1 MDAGA
6 DRTSSTGDAATALTA
21 WGNAWLA
28 GHVGLDEA
36 VDAVE
41 RAAGPQ
47 VVGMSPATADVPDT
61 PSSPSGPSGPSGSSG
76 LHAGLALPGVSE
88 DMPLRRALGELRVE
102 GMTSLRLAMPVPGDP
117 LGLTGPPAFNRAAI
131 AAGSAVVAV
140 LADRAVG
147 LVPREDRRG
156 SSYAGV
162 LWELAP
168 ASPGRPDV
176 PSLPEADRDLTLAM
190 REATE
195 ALLTVSDVSS
205 VPPEIAD
212 ELMSLRS
219 AGADEPPLAPGYPP
233 RAQRTAA
240 RAVHLATVV
249 RLARRLE
256 ARGLDAPQM
265 RRRDEA
271 LRLLDR
277 AVRRAM
283 IAACDSVFDPVPDR

>member
-6 DRTSSTGDAATALTA
+6 DRTGSTGDAATALTA

-47 VVGMSPATADVPDT
+47 VVGLSAAEPSVLGGTTGTGAPRAPDA
-61 PSSPSGPSGPSGSSG
+61 PD
-76 LHAGLALPGVSE
+76 ALPGLSGDV
-88 DMPLRRALGELRVE
+88 PLRRALGELRVE
-102 GMTSLRLAMPVPGDP
+102 GMSALRLAVPVPGDP
-117 LGLTGPPAFNRAAI
+117 LGLTGPAAFNRAAI

-147 LVPREDRRG
+147 LVPHEDLRG

-162 LWELAP
+162 RWEPSA
-168 ASPGRPDV
+168 ASTGRPDV
-176 PSLPEADRDLTLAM
+176 PSLPEADRDLTMAM

-195 ALLTVSDVSS
+195 ALLTVSDVAS

-212 ELMSLRS
+212 ELMGLRS

-249 RLARRLE
+249 RLARRME

-283 IAACDSVFDPVPDR
+283 IAACDSVFDPVDR

>member
-6 DRTSSTGDAATALTA
+6 DRTGSTGDAATALCA

-47 VVGMSPATADVPDT
+47 IVGTSPDGPDAAFT
-61 PSSPSGPSGPSGSSG
+61 
-76 LHAGLALPGVSE
+76 LPGMAEMTGDV
-88 DMPLRRALGELRVE
+88 PLRRILGELRVE
-102 GMTSLRLAMPVPGDP
+102 GMTALRLALPVAGDP
-117 LGLTGPPAFNRAAI
+117 LGLTGPALFNRAAI
-131 AAGSAVVAV
+131 EAGCAVVAV

-147 LVPREDRRG
+147 LVPHDDLRG

-162 LWELAP
+162 RWEPSA
-168 ASPGRPDV
+168 ATAGRPDV
-176 PSLPEADRDLTLAM
+176 PSLPEADRDLTMAM

-195 ALLTVSDVSS
+195 ALLTVNDVAG

-212 ELMSLRS
+212 ELMNLRS
-219 AGADEPPLAPGYPP
+219 AADEPPLAPGYPP

-240 RAVHLATVV
+240 RAVHLAVVV
-249 RLARRLE
+249 RLARRME

-277 AVRRAM
+277 AVRRAVVS
-283 IAACDSVFDPVPDR
+283 ACDSVFDPVPDR

>member
-6 DRTSSTGDAATALTA
+6 DRTVSTCDAATALCA

-36 VDAVE
+36 ADAVE
-41 RAAGPQ
+41 KAAGPQ
-47 VVGMSPATADVPDT
+47 IAGVSPDRPDA
-61 PSSPSGPSGPSGSSG
+61 SPTGFV
-76 LHAGLALPGVSE
+76 LPGTGGDV
-88 DMPLRRALGELRVE
+88 PLRRALALLRAE
-102 GMTSLRLAMPVPGDP
+102 GMTSLRLALPVAGDP
-117 LGLTGPPAFNRAAI
+117 LGLTGPALFNRAAI
-131 AAGSAVVAV
+131 DAGCAVVAV

-147 LVPREDRRG
+147 LVPREDLRG

-162 LWELAP
+162 RWEVSA
-168 ASPGRPDV
+168 ASDGRPDV
-176 PSLPEADRDLTLAM
+176 PSLPEADRDLTMAM

-195 ALLTVSDVSS
+195 ALVTVNDVVA
-205 VPPEIAD
+205 VPREIAD
-212 ELMSLRS
+212 ELMNLRS
-219 AGADEPPLAPGYPP
+219 GGADEPPLAPGYPP

-249 RLARRLE
+249 RLARRME
-256 ARGLDAPQM
+256 ARGLSAPQM

-277 AVRRAM
+277 AVRRAVVS
-283 IAACDSVFDPVPDR
+283 ACGSVFDPVPDR

>member
-6 DRTSSTGDAATALTA
+6 DRTGSTGDAATALCA

-47 VVGMSPATADVPDT
+47 LVGPPRPAPDPVSAGGAVGPAHHADPAL
-61 PSSPSGPSGPSGSSG
+61 G
-76 LHAGLALPGVSE
+76 LPGAGGDVT
-88 DMPLRRALGELRVE
+88 LRQALGELRVE
-102 GMTSLRLAMPVPGDP
+102 GMTALRLALPVPGDP
-117 LGLTGPPAFNRAAI
+117 LGLTGPAVFNRAAI
-131 AAGSAVVAV
+131 EAESAVVAV
-140 LADRAVG
+140 LSDRAVG
-147 LVPREDRRG
+147 LVPRVDLRG

-162 LWELAP
+162 RWEVSP
-168 ASPGRPDV
+168 AAAGRPDV
-176 PSLPEADRDLTLAM
+176 PSLPEADRDLTMAM

-195 ALLTVSDVSS
+195 ALLTVNDVAP

-212 ELMSLRS
+212 ELMNLRS

-249 RLARRLE
+249 RLARRME
-256 ARGLDAPQM
+256 ARGLDAARM

-277 AVRRAM
+277 AVRRAVVS
-283 IAACDSVFDPVPDR
+283 ACDSVFDPVS

>member
-1 MDAGA
+1 MRFAALMVVGMDAGA
-6 DRTSSTGDAATALTA
+6 DRTGSTRDAATALCA

-41 RAAGPQ
+41 QAAGPQ
-47 VVGMSPATADVPDT
+47 IVVASPDDRN
-61 PSSPSGPSGPSGSSG
+61 PSSGPD
-76 LHAGLALPGVSE
+76 LALPGAAGDV
-88 DMPLRRALGELRVE
+88 PLRRALGELRVE
-102 GMTSLRLAMPVPGDP
+102 GMAALRLALPVPGDP
-117 LGLTGPPAFNRAAI
+117 LGLTGPAAFNRAAI
-131 AAGSAVVAV
+131 DAECAVVAV
-140 LADRAVG
+140 LADHAVG
-147 LVPREDRRG
+147 FVPRVDLRG

-162 LWELAP
+162 RWEVSVA
-168 ASPGRPDV
+168 AGGRPDV
-176 PSLPEADRDLTLAM
+176 PSLPEAERDLTMAM

-195 ALLTVSDVSS
+195 ALVTVNDVAP

-212 ELMSLRS
+212 ELMNLRS

-249 RLARRLE
+249 RLARRMD

-277 AVRRAM
+277 AVRRAVVS
-283 IAACDSVFDPVPDR
+283 ACDSVFDPVP